1 MGFFSWECKGCGESI
16 KSPYSLPKGME
27 WQNDAVAITDSGAVY
42 TGAYDGY
49 GRINGH
55 LENTLNLLYDLS
67 TTSEEPEMWHAR
79 CYLYAGKPKYSGP
92 SLHAADQGYFY
103 DE

>member
-16 KSPYSLPKGME
+16 KSPYGLPKGME

-49 GRINGH
+49 GSVG
-55 LENTLNLLYDLS
+55 EWECED
-67 TTSEEPEMWHAR
+67 SEPGMWHAR
-79 CYLYAGKPKYSGP
+79 CYLHACKPKYSGP
-92 SLHAADQGYFY
+92 SLHADDQGYFY